1 MRNQP
6 AAETSCPEAEL
17 ETELRVRTRAK
28 NDDAEQ
34 QTVNSKMYTQTHTH
48 IDTYTH
54 IETYTHT
61 DISIHNQ
68 HTYTQTSVVPK
79 GGVDDEIETMK
90 KPEECEQRGRFHR
103 EREATRETRRE
114 RHLSHVCWGCNLSTL
129 PLRAQCPQ

>member
-17 ETELRVRTRAK
+17 RVRTRAT

-48 IDTYTH
+48 TQRGTYTDT
-54 IETYTHT
+54 ET
-61 DISIHNQ
+61 SIHNQ
-68 HTYTQTSVVPK
+68 HTYTETSVVPK

-90 KPEECEQRGRFHR
+90 KPKECEQRGRFHR
-103 EREATRETRRE
+103 EREATRDETRTSSVAC
-114 RHLSHVCWGCNLSTL
+114 LLGL
-129 PLRAQCPQ
+129 